1 MAIANVNGV
10 DIYYE
15 TQGSGE
21 PVLLVPPSWW
31 PCATWNVV
39 VVPMLARRYRTII
52 YDGRGTGRS
61 GKPKDDY
68 TVRQFAADGVE
79 LLKQLGVTR
88 CHAVGFAIGGQIVQA
103 MAIER
108 PDLIA
113 SLAIAATGPGSRR
126 LDGTPREVAP
136 DATEEIK
143 KIGFEKYI
151 RSHIDNDRMAYN
163 HDYYRSHRE
172 VAASLAQALWSG
184 QSTVDLYYIHEQARL
199 SWDTLADAP
208 KVKSPTL
215 VLCGAEDGVERR
227 GSTPCGNREDA
238 GAVDSGSGVSADS
251 KDQTYDVLGWRRRA
265 DRVTRFLGAPSDPH
279 TLNLAGNSSR
289 RHTT

>member
-10 DIYYE
+10 EIYYE

-61 GKPKDDY
+61 GKPKDGY
-68 TVRQFAADGVE
+68 TVRQFAADGIE
-79 LLKQLGVTR
+79 LLEQLGVTR
-88 CHAVGFAIGGQIVQA
+88 CHVVGFAIGGQIVQA

-113 SLAIAATGPGSRR
+113 SLTIAATGPGSRR

-136 DATEEIK
+136 EALR
-143 KIGFEKYI
+143 G
-151 RSHIDNDRMAYN
+151 
-163 HDYYRSHRE
+163 HRE
-172 VAASLAQALWSG
+172 DRLREIHPHTYRQRPHGV
-184 QSTVDLYYIHEQARL
+184 QSRL
-199 SWDTLADAP
+199 LPRPSR
-208 KVKSPTL
+208 S
-215 VLCGAEDGVERR
+215 RR
-227 GSTPCGNREDA
+227 EFGA
-238 GAVDSGSGVSADS
+238 GAVV
-251 KDQTYDVLGWRRRA
+251 
-265 DRVTRFLGAPSDPH
+265 GAKHGGALSYPRTS
-279 TLNLAGNSSR
+279 TA
-289 RHTT
+289 